1 MSADTTDIG
10 TALLA
15 IGALGSRTD
24 GWAMLARV
32 ALRSAFRSADPVSC
46 GQLCTV
52 AIFYAGHAPGQPMQV
67 RV

>member
-1 MSADTTDIG
+1 MNDTTDIG
-10 TALLA
+10 AALLA

-32 ALRSAFRSADPVSC
+32 ALRSALRSADPASC
-46 GQLCTV
+46 RELASV
-52 AIFYAGHAPGQPMQV
+52 AIFYAGHAPGSAMQV